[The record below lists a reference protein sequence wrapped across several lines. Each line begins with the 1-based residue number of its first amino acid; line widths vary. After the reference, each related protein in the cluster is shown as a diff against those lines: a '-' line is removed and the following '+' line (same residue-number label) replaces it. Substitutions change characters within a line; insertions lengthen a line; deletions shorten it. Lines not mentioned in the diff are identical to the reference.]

1 MDKLHSSK
9 KSNKSKPAKSLSKS
23 QRKAQSNNKSQA
35 NGNISENTIRKVIE
49 FIMKTAESERK
60 L

>member
-1 MDKLHSSK
+1 MDKLQSSK
-9 KSNKSKPAKSLSKS
+9 RSNKSKPTKSLSKS
-23 QRKAQSNNKSQA
+23 QRKAQSGNKGQA